1 MPEPIHNRIKQSIGQ
16 AEGLYHRLVL
26 LVGQSGSGKTAA
38 LRALADELGAS
49 VINVNLALSARLIEL
64 TERQRTLRLS
74 ALFGG
79 VVEEAGTVALLDNI
93 EILFDHGLRQ
103 DPLRLLQSVSRN
115 RCVVASWNGAV
126 TGSKLTYATI
136 GHPEY
141 RSYETTDTMI
151 VNVNESSGHD
161 AQERQ
166 RA

>member
-1 MPEPIHNRIKQSIGQ
+1 MPQPVQTGIKQSLQ
-16 AEGLYHRLVL
+16 EAETLYHRLVL
-26 LVGQSGSGKTAA
+26 LVGESGSGKTAT
-38 LRALADELGAS
+38 LRAVAAELGTH
-49 VINVNLALSARLIEL
+49 VINVNLELSARLIEL
-64 TERQRTLRLS
+64 TERQRTLHLS

-115 RCVVASWNGAV
+115 CCVVASWNGAV
-126 TGSKLTYATI
+126 TGSKLTYAES

-141 RSYETTDTMI
+141 RSYDAADALI
-151 VNVNESSGHD
+151 VNMNESSGLD

>member
-1 MPEPIHNRIKQSIGQ
+1 MPTPIQNKIKQSLGQ
-16 AEGLYHRLVL
+16 AENLYHRLVL
-26 LVGQSGSGKTAA
+26 LVGESGSGKTAA
-38 LRALADELGAS
+38 LRIVAGELGID
-49 VINVNLALSARLIEL
+49 VINVNLALSAKLIEL

-79 VVEEAGTVALLDNI
+79 IVEEAGTVALLDNI
-93 EILFDHGLRQ
+93 EILFDHGLCQ

-126 TGSKLTYATI
+126 TGSKLTYAEG

-141 RSYETTDTMI
+141 RSYDAREALI
-151 VNVNESSGHD
+151 VNMNESSGLD